1 MKGLVQAGKELS
13 VWSWT
18 VAVRGADMS
27 IAEVEG
33 VESLLKDMK
42 SAGIVQDGI
51 MVLERGEVEKNL
63 HCQIMLQSN
72 FKDSNAY
79 NATNAMREIL
89 EKRRVFSRIF
99 CNQVVKH
106 KLDENRDWLSLA
118 GCILHNGCSL
128 HVAFSVHH
136 YRSDIT
142 AVHL

>member
-1 MKGLVQAGKELS
+1 VTDLQRGAEAATLMKGLVQAGKELS

-18 VAVRGADMS
+18 VAVRGDDMS

-63 HCQIMLQSN
+63 QCQIMLQSN
-72 FKDSNAY
+72 FKDSNAH

-89 EKRRVFSRIF
+89 KKRRVFSRSF

-106 KLDENRDWLSLA
+106 KLDENRNWLSLA
-118 GCILHNGCSL
+118 GCASFTTV
-128 HVAFSVHH
+128 VA
-136 YRSDIT
+136 YM
-142 AVHL
+142 